1 MNNFMRIL
9 KYRYWLFGSLW
20 AIFMMSSCRP
30 KPVNAIQHPSFDD
43 NGYLLDTLSQ
53 QHFVSEMPGKVKFYV
68 EVSGS
73 MNGFFRS
80 NKATQFKSDVWSI
93 FSVFEEL
100 LDDVYVFERQNVA
113 PKGMPLQTF
122 RQKMNTGAFVSS
134 ASTEVP
140 EMLEAV
146 INSLDI
152 QNEEIAVLVS
162 DMKYSPVGSKAMEV
176 RLTQY
181 PSDIRNL
188 IMKNPDLSL
197 SLVAATSDYMD
208 KSGTVV
214 CHDSPYYYLIVGKP
228 ENVVWIKN
236 RIATILKDSIRYVD
250 AIDWGIDFKSPA
262 FSLGKIINGFQL
274 ENEPTI
280 TDINWE
286 FMDTCFFDIIVDL
299 KDYPWKLMDEKLLK
313 DSLHIKSAG
322 GSSVKIDTVFY
333 QINNHADKQL
343 KRETEAIVK
352 LKVFDMF
359 SDAEVIEWS
368 IGIPETHVNGTIHVN
383 NKFASFFGAK
393 FENELDKSFSIE
405 SFIEGCSAG
414 KSNYWCKEPNR
425 ILLST
430 NKQ

>member
-53 QHFVSEMPGKVKFYV
+53 QHFVSEIPGKVKFYV

-176 RLTQY
+176 RLVQY
-181 PSDIRNL
+181 ASDIRNL
-188 IMKNPDLSL
+188 VMKNPGLAL
-197 SLVAATSDYMD
+197 SLVVASSDYMD

-262 FSLGKIINGFQL
+262 FSLGTTIINGFQL
-274 ENEPTI
+274 GNEPTI
-280 TDINWE
+280 TNIDWN

-299 KDYPWKLMDEKLLK
+299 KDYPWKLVDEKLLK
-313 DSLHIKSAG
+313 DSLHIKSIY
-322 GSSVKIDTVFY
+322 SNVEIDTVFY
-333 QINNHADKQL
+333 QIDNHADKQL
-343 KRETEAIVK
+343 KREAKATVK
-352 LKVFDMF
+352 LKVFNMF

-368 IGIPETHVNGTIHVN
+368 IGIPETDPN

-393 FENELDKSFSIE
+393 SENELDKSFSIE